1 MRTPGAQSYAVLTL
15 CRALYTDTHGKQA
28 SKKQA
33 ALWARAYLPQWA
45 PLLQQSSPL
54 WLSESQDKEADDKA
68 GLQETVR
75 FVHDVAGRITG
86 TGESA
91 SDASG

>member
-1 MRTPGAQSYAVLTL
+1 
-15 CRALYTDTHGKQA
+15 
-28 SKKQA
+28 
-33 ALWARAYLPQWA
+33 LWARAYLPQWT
-45 PLLQQSSPL
+45 PLIQQSSL
-54 WLSESQDKEADDKA
+54 WLSESQDKEAEDKA

-75 FVHDVAGRITG
+75 FVHDIAGRITG

>member
-1 MRTPGAQSYAVLTL
+1 
-15 CRALYTDTHGKQA
+15 
-28 SKKQA
+28 
-33 ALWARAYLPQWA
+33 LPQWA
-45 PLLQQSSPL
+45 PLIQQSSH
-54 WLSESQDKEADDKA
+54 WISESQDKGAGDKA

-75 FVHDVAGRITG
+75 FVHDIACRITG